1 MQYSLKFNALVL
13 KVPLL
18 CNDHYSIYDSV
29 AVHCMTC
36 AVTALLTDQRPDLLK
51 KYAMI

>member
-29 AVHCMTC
+29 AVHCMTI
-36 AVTALLTDQRPDLLK
+36 LLL
-51 KYAMI
+51 ANVIVVE